1 MNKYKSLLTTLNILL
16 IGLSIFVLSACP
28 KSSVTTAT
36 NQPPTNPPFFKD
48 IPPEQGPWRVQVVTA
63 KDAYQKIYIHTTADV
78 IIAAT
83 FARINDPIN
92 VDLTDPRNQ
101 KALAEMA
108 LNNFCKAI
116 EAQCLAD
123 SSDIAW
129 IVGTSLKYIY
139 VRFHADKKG
148 MKPLQGL
155 LYYRF
160 DQPFQTMYLLICDAI
175 IYDNFETVFLN
186 YLANA
191 EFKLPAVSTQ

>member
-1 MNKYKSLLTTLNILL
+1 MNKHTLVRALNFMVISLSLLILN
-16 IGLSIFVLSACP
+16 ACP
-28 KSSVTTAT
+28 KPSGTASS
-36 NQPPTNPPFFKD
+36 NQPPPNPPFFKD

-63 KDAYQKIYIHTTADV
+63 PNAYQKIYLHAKADV

-83 FARINDPIN
+83 LSRIEEQVN
-92 VDLTDPRNQ
+92 VDFTDPRNQ
-101 KALAEMA
+101 KVLAELAMD
-108 LNNFCKAI
+108 NFCKAI

-139 VRFHADKKG
+139 VRFHATKKG

-155 LYYRF
+155 IYYRF
-160 DQPFQTMYLLICDAI
+160 DQPFQTMYLLICDAT

-186 YLANA
+186 YLTTA
-191 EFKLPAVSTQ
+191 EFRPMGFSGQ

>member
-1 MNKYKSLLTTLNILL
+1 MSKNKTFFCVLNFLFVSFSVLILS
-16 IGLSIFVLSACP
+16 GCP
-28 KSSVTTAT
+28 TTTAT
-36 NQPPTNPPFFKD
+36 TAAAQPPPNPPFFKD

-63 KDAYQKIYIHTTADV
+63 QNAYQKIYLHTKADV

-83 FARINDPIN
+83 FAKIDEPVN
-92 VDLTDPRNQ
+92 VDITDPRAQ

-108 LNNFCKAI
+108 LDNFCKAI

-139 VRFHADKKG
+139 VRFHATKKG

-155 LYYRF
+155 IYYRF
-160 DQPFQTMYLLICDAI
+160 DQPFQTMYLLICDAA

-186 YLANA
+186 YLTTA
-191 EFKLPAVSTQ
+191 EFRPLGFSNQ

>member
-1 MNKYKSLLTTLNILL
+1 MKKHKPFIVLNFVIISLSLLVLN
-16 IGLSIFVLSACP
+16 GCP
-28 KSSVTTAT
+28 KSSAT
-36 NQPPTNPPFFKD
+36 NSLKQPPPNPPFFKD

-63 KDAYQKIYIHTTADV
+63 SNAYQKIYLHTKADV

-83 FARINDPIN
+83 FSRIDEQLN

-101 KALAEMA
+101 KTLAEMA
-108 LNNFCKAI
+108 MDNFCKAI

-139 VRFHADKKG
+139 VRFHATKKG
-148 MKPLQGL
+148 MNPLQGL
-155 LYYRF
+155 IYYRF
-160 DQPFQTMYLLICDAI
+160 DQPFQTMYLLICDTT

-186 YLANA
+186 YLTTA
-191 EFKLPAVSTQ
+191 EFRPMGFSGQ